1 MDWYPLNLTTPTK
14 SHVFG
19 GTLIQKRMGREDL
32 PDERIAETWEVSD
45 VDGEIAEAEEGPL
58 VASRLRDLALAYPN
72 ELVGPG
78 WRGSYFPLLTK
89 FIDATGMLPVHLH
102 ADDESARRLEQ
113 QPNGKTEAWH
123 ILDAKPGATALV
135 GLKTGVDKAT
145 LRDALWRE
153 DYDSVMRRIPV
164 RAGETIY
171 VPGGTLHSFGPDTL
185 IYEIEQTSDIQQ
197 HAMPWN
203 MEDGSAVPLDERR
216 INIDKL
222 LQELK
227 PESRPDF
234 KPGLRLQVSDG
245 IDRLICCASPY
256 FALERW
262 RVNAEVPL
270 HYEFEHAVIL
280 SNVGS
285 PVMVQSD
292 KWRGELGR
300 ARSLLLPAKLGK
312 VEISGPA
319 DVLIGYVPDLE
330 KDICAPLEAA
340 GYGIEVIAGL
350 GQVDRATVRSEN
362 SIDS

>member
-1 MDWYPLNLTTPTK
+1 MDWYPLALTTPTK

-19 GTLIQKRMGREDL
+19 GTLIQKRMGRDDL

-45 VDGEIAEAEEGPL
+45 VDGEIAGVVEGPL
-58 VASRLRDLALAYPN
+58 AGSSLRELVLAYPD

-78 WRGSYFPLLTK
+78 WRGPCFPLLTK
-89 FIDATGMLPVHLH
+89 FIDGTGMLPVHLH
-102 ADDESARRLEQ
+102 ADDEAARRLEQ

-135 GLKTGVDKAT
+135 GLKVGVDKAT

-164 RAGETIY
+164 RPGETIH

-203 MEDGSAVPLDERR
+203 MEDGSVVPPDERR
-216 INIDKL
+216 LNIDKL
-222 LQELK
+222 LKELN

-234 KPGLRLQVSDG
+234 KPGLRLQVGEG
-245 IDRLICCASPY
+245 IDRLVCCASAY

-262 RVNAEVPL
+262 RVNTAVSL

-280 SNVGS
+280 SNVAA
-285 PVMVQSD
+285 PVTVRSG
-292 KWRGELGR
+292 KWHGELER
-300 ARSLLLPAKLGK
+300 AKSLLLPAKLGN

-319 DVLIGYVPDLE
+319 DILIGYVPDLE
-330 KDICAPLEAA
+330 KDIYAPLEAA

-350 GQVDRATVRSEN
+350 TEGMSVYR
-362 SIDS
+362 IL